1 MTSPRGSSFN
11 GPDAEVLAGL
21 AAQLTDPDGGLRR
34 LWRAILTLDAPAP
47 TPDSWTR
54 AADRTGLDPVPR
66 PRRPR

>member
-1 MTSPRGSSFN
+1 M
-11 GPDAEVLAGL
+11 LAGL
-21 AAQLTDPDGGLRR
+21 AAQLTDPDDGLRR